1 MNRYLCIA
9 GAAATAATFAACA
22 PRQISNRPIIL
33 NGDRVGGSDAA
44 VQRAATVAAAQG
56 TLGAQRDSIA
66 AVAATGCAPALCASL
81 ARGEV
86 ALGMSETQVLA
97 ATRTTPDAWTTRRA
111 GAAAVLVAS
120 SSDNPPRD
128 ATGTLA
134 MVQLDSGRVKSY
146 SYREAHGVR
155 VVSTAAD
162 ATTAGRARATADA
175 LIREGDDFVAAGDLT
190 IGLDRY
196 DRASVLVPD
205 DASLD
210 YRIATLLDKQLRPIE
225 ALMRYQLFLHKLEI
239 EKINAIGDA
248 NAKLADAIARAQQRV
263 IILERQT
270 R

>member
-1 MNRYLCIA
+1 MNRYLCLA
-9 GAAATAATFAACA
+9 GVAALAACA

-33 NGDRVGGSDAA
+33 NGDRVGGADAA
-44 VQRAATVAAAQG
+44 VQRAATVAAGQG
-56 TLGAQRDSIA
+56 TIGAQRDSIA
-66 AVAATGCAPALCASL
+66 AVASAGCAPTVCAAL

-86 ALGMSETQVLA
+86 ALGMNETQLLA
-97 ATRTTPDAWTTRRA
+97 ATRTTPLAWTTRHA
-111 GAAAVLVAS
+111 GSATVLVAS
-120 SSDNPPRD
+120 SADNVPRD
-128 ATGTLA
+128 AAGALA
-134 MVQLDSGRVKSY
+134 MVQLDGDRVTSY

-162 ATTAGRARATADA
+162 ATTAGRARATADV
-175 LIREGDDFVAAGDLT
+175 LVREGDDLVASGDMALA
-190 IGLDRY
+190 LDRY

-205 DASLD
+205 DAALD

-225 ALMRYQLFLHKLEI
+225 ALVRYQLFLHKLEI